1 MTKMIATIFQAFLIS
16 CILFSLSCEQA
27 DTCSHTYVNITMAS
41 YQKAHSLLESA
52 VETHGGKERIES
64 IRSIDISWEGKRI
77 WRNQSPSPD
86 PPYTKTDEQRRIV
99 IDLDNER
106 VIQEMRGAFV
116 GGGIYL
122 ARGVKNKDKHFLLSM
137 EDSLVF
143 HQDRFG
149 LANYERL
156 FRLSPNLILKQALKQ
171 ASTLRLLGEERID
184 GSTYAVISFVWD
196 GEPVSIYVNKDTY
209 RLYKLQ
215 RTIADATTGD
225 TTVDEI
231 FTDYTEKQG
240 LLVPTSRT
248 RTIGSVPVLDFDKVA
263 TSINQPIDSKLFELP
278 SYYRP
283 YMPETQ
289 SPKSRV
295 NQISSNLYMYEDPT
309 RGYNTLF
316 ADFGDYIF
324 VMEPPLSSA
333 VSEPRIDKIKET
345 IPDKPIRF
353 IGVTHFHSDHS
364 GGLRPFIAE
373 GATLITTKNNR
384 DFFEDMVTT
393 PFTLNPDRLS
403 QKPMP
408 LQFRFVEDHQKL
420 ETDINAVRF
429 YHLPPYGH
437 VEEMLV
443 AWFPEPGF
451 LFTGDLIHVTFGGEL
466 DIATSVAHR
475 ELMDL
480 INSKNI
486 EPNLIGTVHGGI
498 IPFDEFQ
505 KAFSLNEQTVQQ

>member
-1 MTKMIATIFQAFLIS
+1 MTKYVPALFQTFLIS
-16 CILFSLSCEQA
+16 SMFFLLSCEQT
-27 DTCSHTYVNITMAS
+27 DRCDFEYQNITMAS
-41 YQKAHSLLESA
+41 YQKARSLLDSVA
-52 VETHGGKERIES
+52 ETHGGAENIDS
-64 IRSIDISWEGKRI
+64 IRSIDITWKGKRI

-86 PPYTKTDEQRRIV
+86 PPYTKTNEERRIV
-99 IDLDNER
+99 IDMDNER
-106 VIQEMRGAFV
+106 VVQEMRGAFV

-122 ARGVKNKDKHFLLSM
+122 ARGVKNKDNYFLLSM

-184 GSTYAVISFVWD
+184 GNTYTVMSFVWD
-196 GEPVSIYVNKDTY
+196 DDPVSIYINKDTH

-231 FTDYTEKQG
+231 FPDYTEKQG
-240 LLVPTSRT
+240 LLVPTSRR
-248 RTIGSVPVLDFDKVA
+248 RTIGSVPVLDFDKVE
-263 TSINQPIDSKLFELP
+263 TSLNQTVDSTLFDQP

-283 YMPETQ
+283 YIPESQ
-289 SPKSRV
+289 SPEPRV
-295 NQISSNLYMYEDPT
+295 NQISSNLYIYEDPI

-324 VMEPPLSSA
+324 VMEPPLSSS

-373 GATLITTKNNR
+373 GATLVTTKNNR
-384 DFFEDMVTT
+384 EFFEDMVNS

-408 LQFRFVEDHQKL
+408 LQFRFVEDHQEL
-420 ETDINAVRF
+420 ETDGNAVWF

-437 VEEMLV
+437 AREMLV
-443 AWFPEPGF
+443 AWFPDPGF

-475 ELMDL
+475 ELMEL
-480 INSKNI
+480 IDSKNI
-486 EPNLIGTVHGGI
+486 EPKLIGTVHGGI
-498 IPFDEFQ
+498 IPFEELQ
-505 KAFSLNEQTVQQ
+505 TTVSLN